1 VVKKSVSLAVIFGLV
16 FQTVAIA
23 FAQGAVLAS
32 PAGDAS
38 PIPPEAISLA
48 EHSASNFA
56 KLAVSID
63 AKYFEVNALADAL
76 DYDFDAA
83 IAHVTKSIAYD
94 SYLGVLRGPEGTIAA
109 QAGSAWDQAA
119 LLASLLKS
127 MGADAMVV
135 TGTLLPDDSKR
146 LLAETLRV
154 RDAMPQLMNSETLL
168 KEFEGTLNPAA
179 LAELQNSLH
188 TDQKTFSKNDKAF
201 AGSIE
206 AASQSLLAALKK
218 SGLEWSAA
226 DSQKITAQLQQRIA
240 EDYAWVQYRGAP
252 REQWQNI
259 HPAFAGQTPPE
270 VNEQA
275 IYAEEIPVESTHQVE
290 IRLELERT
298 YKGSINREQ
307 IMEAYRRP
315 TANLAKQQTPIH
327 IAPSGDAAEGAENA
341 QLFLPAL
348 YGELAPG
355 AKAFNLMGQAVTAT
369 DAFSGPQIFATVSG
383 KLGSAMEG
391 LDSAFKS
398 DSQESSLPR
407 LTGIIL
413 SVDWVSP
420 DGIVHSQERRLVDF
434 RQEKP
439 ENAAQKIIFEGVID
453 VGLGLESGG
462 RHLKSAFTTLAKR
475 LPTLPYY
482 VALSR
487 GDISL
492 QQLLDDPKAQ
502 TPHTPMPWLEMA
514 TLREGFEA
522 VSSDTQRTV
531 RTGPLVVMRRIKQSG
546 GRAIAYIDVLH
557 NPSIVLEKN
566 GAEARLSQEGA
577 LRQGVRE
584 TVYEHILIRG
594 GLDNPWFQ
602 SPIATVLESQA
613 EVAASIALRNF
624 SQSVQERLYAD
635 FTESGLL
642 FLSDSEGYARWW
654 RVDPVSGQTLGMGLD
669 GGVELTESQV
679 LKINVA
685 MLVIGGTFAIIGAR
699 DCTASYKDNPK
710 MELCCHAG
718 NALLFGVG
726 VGAGSAVGGV
736 VESTLKNAWKA
747 TLGYFTAMLSSE
759 ISINITNM
767 YGSGTVANAVCK
779 AALDG

>member
-1 VVKKSVSLAVIFGLV
+1 MVQKSVSLAVIFSLV
-16 FQTVAIA
+16 FQVAASA
-23 FAQGAVLAS
+23 FAQGTVPHS
-32 PAGDAS
+32 PAEDPS
-38 PIPPEAISLA
+38 PIPSEAISLA

-94 SYLGVLRGPEGTIAA
+94 SYSGVLRGPEGTIAA

-135 TGTLLPDDSKR
+135 SGTLLPDDSKR

-154 RDAMPQLMNSETLL
+154 RDAMPQVMDPERML
-168 KEFEGTLNPAA
+168 KEFEGTLSPAA
-179 LAELQNSLH
+179 LAELQSSIH
-188 TDQKTFSKNDKAF
+188 TEQKALRKNDEAF
-201 AGSIE
+201 AESIE
-206 AASQSLLAALKK
+206 TASQSLLAALKK
-218 SGLEWSAA
+218 SGLEWSTA
-226 DSQKITAQLQQRIA
+226 DSQKITAQLQHRIA

-259 HPAFAGQTPPE
+259 HPAFGGQPPPE
-270 VNEQA
+270 VKEQA
-275 IYAEEIPVESTHQVE
+275 IYAEEIPVETTHQVE

-298 YKGSINREQ
+298 YNGSIIREQ

-315 TANLAKQQTPIH
+315 TANLAKRQMPIH
-327 IAPSGDAAEGAENA
+327 IAPSGNSAESAENA
-341 QLFLPAL
+341 QLFIPAL
-348 YGELAPG
+348 YGQLAPG
-355 AKAFNLMGQAVTAT
+355 AKAFNLMGQAVAAT
-369 DAFSGPQIFATVSG
+369 DALSGPQIFATVSS
-383 KLGSAMEG
+383 KLGSAMDG
-391 LDSAFKS
+391 LDSAVKS

-413 SVDWVSP
+413 SVDWLAP

-434 RQEKP
+434 RQEMP
-439 ENAAQKIIFEGVID
+439 DNPAQNIIFAGVLD
-453 VGLGLESGG
+453 VGLGLENGG
-462 RHLKSAFTTLAKR
+462 RHLQSAFTTLAAR
-475 LPTLPYY
+475 LPALPYY

-492 QQLLDDPKAQ
+492 QRLLDNPQAQ
-502 TPHTPMPWLEMA
+502 TPDTPMPWLEMA
-514 TLREGFEA
+514 TLRDGFEA

-531 RTGPLVVMRRIKQSG
+531 RAGPLVVMRRIKQTG
-546 GRAIAYIDVLH
+546 GQAVAYIDVLH
-557 NPSIVLEKN
+557 NPSIVLESN

-584 TVYEHILIRG
+584 TVYEHMLIRG
-594 GLDNPWFQ
+594 GLDDPWFQ
-602 SPIATVLESQA
+602 SPISTVLASEA
-613 EVAASIALRNF
+613 EMAASIAQLNF
-624 SQSVQERLYAD
+624 SQSVQERLNAD
-635 FTESGLL
+635 FTDTGLL
-642 FLSDSEGYARWW
+642 FLSSNKGYARWW
-654 RVDPVSGQTLGMGLD
+654 RVDPVSGRTLGMGLD
-669 GGVELTESQV
+669 GGVELSESQV
-679 LKINVA
+679 VKINVA

-699 DCTASYKDNPK
+699 DCTAAYKDNPK

-726 VGAGSAVGGV
+726 VGGGSAVGGKMQ
-736 VESTLKNAWKA
+736 SALANAWKA

-759 ISINITNM
+759 IAINITNM
-767 YGSGTVANAVCK
+767 FGTGTVANSVCQAAV
-779 AALDG
+779 DG